1 MTFKEKLKIE
11 HPEDI
16 SEEYYSGCF
25 GCPYDHDYESVAE
38 SSVNCTV
45 NGGKGCEYCWNREME
60 NTEVKTKMKKEFDWE
75 EFKNKLN
82 KIAVHCKTEEE
93 ANDFCKQMHEHG
105 MEWRDGTSYLK
116 NNIFISYKEEIAYDA
131 NGCCFHV
138 DWYKREGY
146 RILEW
151 SDYMS
156 TEKTKE
162 QTVQEFTKADLK
174 DGMVVEDRSNNMYMV
189 LGDKFLNNSRYNNL
203 YGFDKYLSDISF
215 NAPLFDIVKVFV
227 LKIDSIHK
235 IGDVFDYNNL
245 ELIWERKEAKEMTA
259 EEMRQKLE
267 ELTGEKIEIKLSV
280 DDKRVALANY
290 CNNREEC
297 GSCPF
302 DSNTSECF
310 GMQDIFA
317 SEDEDVEN
325 LYNKLKQNI

>member
-116 NNIFISYKEEIAYDA
+116 NNIFISYKEEIAYDT
-131 NGCCFHV
+131 NGCCCNV

-162 QTVQEFTKADLK
+162 QTVQAFTKADLK
-174 DGMVVEDRSNNMYMV
+174 DGMVVEDRNENMYLILGNKLINEIDYYLLDEYDEDLRDISSNNSICDY
-189 LGDKFLNNSRYNNL
+189 
-203 YGFDKYLSDISF
+203 
-215 NAPLFDIVKVFV
+215 DIVKVFV
-227 LKIDSIHK
+227 LRIDSIYN
-235 IGDVFDYNNL
+235 IGDIFDCNNL

-267 ELTGEKIEIKLSV
+267 ELTGEKIEIK
-280 DDKRVALANY
+280 Y
-290 CNNREEC
+290 E
-297 GSCPF
+297 
-302 DSNTSECF
+302 
-310 GMQDIFA
+310 
-317 SEDEDVEN
+317 
-325 LYNKLKQNI
+325 

>member
-116 NNIFISYKEEIAYDA
+116 NNIFISYKEEIAYDT
-131 NGCCFHV
+131 NGCCCNV

-156 TEKTKE
+156 TEKAKE
-162 QTVQEFTKADLK
+162 QAVQEFTKADLK
-174 DGMVVEDRSNNMYMV
+174 DGMVVEQRNNAMHMVFGDRIIN
-189 LGDKFLNNSRYNNL
+189 KF
-203 YGFDKYLSDISF
+203 GFNGLETYDECLMDIQF
-215 NAPLFDIVKVFV
+215 HNKEYDVMKVFKV
-227 LKIDSIHK
+227 NTEKVYCLEDILKSD
-235 IGDVFDYNNL
+235 NL

-290 CNNREEC
+290 CNNREGC

-302 DSNTSECF
+302 NSNTSKCF

-317 SEDEDVEN
+317 FEDEDVEN